1 MNSLSLREA
10 HYTRNP
16 FCCNPPKSDFL

>member
-10 HYTRNP
+10 YYTRNP
-16 FCCNPPKSDFL
+16 FCCNPPKSVFL